1 MRKNVPTLFWL
12 LFFQFLHGFKGE
24 FLNYILKCN
33 RLKST
38 KCSTRKKNDTLNKIR
53 KILYIS
59 GYKRHLEAIALLSFP
74 PENATLNS
82 RRGVTA
88 CSQACSREARGLPVT
103 RATPPRRLHP
113 VPAPMDLSGARTS
126 NAAIT
131 QRQNLR
137 NLYSPIFGKYS
148 EPQEGLSIT
157 MNIIG
162 NGTDFAQTQSP
173 PLFK

>member
-74 PENATLNS
+74 PENATLEL
-82 RRGVTA
+82 
-88 CSQACSREARGLPVT
+88 EARRDGL
-103 RATPPRRLHP
+103 
-113 VPAPMDLSGARTS
+113 LSGLLSRGKGTAGHQG
-126 NAAIT
+126 NA
-131 QRQNLR
+131 
-137 NLYSPIFGKYS
+137 SPSAAPCACTNGPFRSQDFQCGNHAKAK
-148 EPQEGLSIT
+148 PQEPLQS
-157 MNIIG
+157 NIWQI
-162 NGTDFAQTQSP
+162 
-173 PLFK
+173 L